1 MTSFTKSIYIL
12 HSENQNTLSSKK
24 KLKKK
29 KLHEKKKKIAREDK
43 REDTRTMD
51 EDNPNHPGSARGATR
66 IDLTDIDDALGNAV
80 AYPPVSDIVPS
91 DEYMDDVMS
100 ITSQSRGGSV
110 VADAPEDEEVR

>member
-1 MTSFTKSIYIL
+1 
-12 HSENQNTLSSKK
+12 
-24 KLKKK
+24 
-29 KLHEKKKKIAREDK
+29 
-43 REDTRTMD
+43 MD

-66 IDLTDIDDALGNAV
+66 IDLTDIDDALGNVNAV
-80 AYPPVSDIVPS
+80 APPVSDIVPS